1 MKKKL
6 IGLLL
11 GTGMFMLSL
20 TGCGGTENE
29 GNSMELE
36 EGAMDTTE
44 SESDDESMPAT
55 QSSQKEGVNSL
66 VVAYYGGTCEAPI
79 FVAKEKGFFE
89 EQGLDVELA
98 LVTQDTAMLVATNK
112 IDAVMVTPALFP
124 GMAEGL
130 DINII
135 ESAHTGCI
143 QGATTKDSGIKS
155 AADLKGKKVG
165 IAAEGDVPQLQ
176 LSEEMRQAGLDPMK
190 DVEWLIYPDPQLEL
204 ALNNGEIDAF
214 ASWDPFTTMA
224 LDNGCELFF
233 STTTGDFFK
242 EDICCFYAMNP
253 NTLNNN
259 PESGEKLAVAFAK
272 ANEFIMQNPEE
283 AARLIIENEYTAGEV
298 ELTARLLG
306 DYEWVSN
313 DKARIEESMKKIV
326 DWCKKGGAI
335 SEKVDAD
342 ELISKTFKYCG
353 E

>member
-6 IGLLL
+6 ISLLL
-11 GTGMFMLSL
+11 CLGMVSALL
-20 TGCGGTENE
+20 AGCGAAEEKEDKLELKE
-29 GNSMELE
+29 GEL
-36 EGAMDTTE
+36 DTTE
-44 SESDDESMPAT
+44 SESDDENMPVT
-55 QSSQKEGVNSL
+55 QSSQKEGSNAL

-89 EQGLDVELA
+89 EQGLDVELT

-135 ESAHTGCI
+135 EAAHTGCI

-176 LSEEMRQAGLDPMK
+176 LSEEMRQAGLDPTK
-190 DVEWLIYPDPQLEL
+190 DVEWIIYPDPQLEL

-253 NTLNNN
+253 NTLNKN
-259 PESGEKLAVAFAK
+259 PELGGKLAAAFAK
-272 ANEFIMQNPEE
+272 AAEFIIRSPQD
-283 AARLIIENEYTAGEV
+283 AAKLIIENEYTAGEV
-298 ELTARLLG
+298 DLTARLLG
-306 DYEWVSN
+306 DYEWVYN
-313 DKARIEESMKKIV
+313 DKARVEESMKKIV
-326 DWCKKGGAI
+326 GWCKKGGAI
-335 SEKVDAD
+335 SEKTDAD